1 MCGEDLRG
9 GVRSLSPLQRQN
21 HRECRAFPKHA
32 GNVNAPLVVFNNA
45 ARQRQSQASAV
56 TLGRVERAKNVG
68 ELIGR
73 NAAAVI
79 GHFDDCRVAFVS
91 EEGLDPYRT
100 DIPKVRTTDDYLRE
114 RGRDSSGR

>member
-1 MCGEDLRG
+1 MSC
-9 GVRSLSPLQRQN
+9 LSQA
-21 HRECRAFPKHA
+21 C

-79 GHFDDCRVAFVS
+79 GHFDDYGC
-91 EEGLDPYRT
+91 LRT
-100 DIPKVRTTDDYLRE
+100 A
-114 RGRDSSGR
+114 G